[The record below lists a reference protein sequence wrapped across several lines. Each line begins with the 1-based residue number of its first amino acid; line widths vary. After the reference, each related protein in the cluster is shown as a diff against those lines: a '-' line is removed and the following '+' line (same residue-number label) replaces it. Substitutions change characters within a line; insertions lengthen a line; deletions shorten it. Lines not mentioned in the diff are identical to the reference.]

1 MPDKIKVKKV
11 QIGKRVNPRIVDVEI
26 GIRSLR
32 KIKVYPLSMHDQKEL
47 TKKIDVILKSIFSES
62 KGAKSKEDNNLIMVS
77 KAVKAIEDNI
87 EPIFKFVL
95 PDENIPKLMKELD
108 NNQLS
113 QIIEIVYNTNY
124 KTPVKNVMSL
134 FQPEQLQ
141 SVLKRQL
148 SPSVDNTDTALNTS
162 SKEALKKEV

>member
-1 MPDKIKVKKV
+1 MPDKIKLKKNIA
-11 QIGKRVNPRIVDVEI
+11 QRVNPRIVDVEI
-26 GIRSLR
+26 GIHSLR
-32 KIKVYPLSMHDQKEL
+32 KIKVYPLSMHDQKQL
-47 TKKIDVILKSIFSES
+47 TKMIDGVLKSIF
-62 KGAKSKEDNNLIMVS
+62 KDDGKSKDDKNLIMVS
-77 KAVKAIEDNI
+77 RAVKAIEENI

-108 NNQLS
+108 NEQLS
-113 QIIEIVYNTNY
+113 QIVEVVYNTNY

-148 SPSVDNTDTALNTS
+148 SQSANNTDTVLNTS

>member
-1 MPDKIKVKKV
+1 MPDKIKLKKNIA
-11 QIGKRVNPRIVDVEI
+11 QRVNPRIVDVEI
-26 GIRSLR
+26 GIHNLR
-32 KIKVYPLSMHDQKEL
+32 KIKVYPLSMHDQKQL
-47 TKKIDVILKSIFSES
+47 TKLIDEVLKSIF
-62 KGAKSKEDNNLIMVS
+62 KDDGGKSKDDKNLIMVS
-77 KAVKAIEDNI
+77 RAVKAIEENI

-108 NNQLS
+108 NDQLS
-113 QIIEIVYNTNY
+113 QIVEVVYNTNY

-134 FQPEQLQ
+134 FQTEQLE

-148 SPSVDNTDTALNTS
+148 SQSANNMDTALNTS